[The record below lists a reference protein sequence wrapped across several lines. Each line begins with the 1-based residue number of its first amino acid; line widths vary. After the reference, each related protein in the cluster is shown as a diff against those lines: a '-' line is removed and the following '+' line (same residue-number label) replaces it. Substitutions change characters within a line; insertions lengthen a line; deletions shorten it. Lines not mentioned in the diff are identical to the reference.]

1 MAGSRAG
8 VGVPATHGLH
18 QVRHHRCRRSTELAG
33 AEDPDGC
40 AMAVTPF
47 KRPMLR
53 WDIYRAAAKAKWL
66 GTVEAVDEEEAI
78 ERGAPK
84 SSGS

>member
-1 MAGSRAG
+1 
-8 VGVPATHGLH
+8 
-18 QVRHHRCRRSTELAG
+18 
-33 AEDPDGC
+33 
-40 AMAVTPF
+40 MAVTPF
-47 KRPMLR
+47 KPRPLHPMLR